1 MGVIK
6 VGKRNEVFQKR
17 NVASDKAVKKEM
29 LERDDN
35 TEFSLNTAIKC
46 TTVTVTDGKLQ

>member
-6 VGKRNEVFQKR
+6 VGIRNEVFQKR

-35 TEFSLNTAIKC
+35 TERSRSILRLN
-46 TTVTVTDGKLQ
+46 VLQ

>member
-6 VGKRNEVFQKR
+6 VGKRNEVYDEKR

-35 TEFSLNTAIKC
+35 TERSRSILRLN
-46 TTVTVTDGKLQ
+46 VLQ